1 MNRLWSPW
9 RSKYIQSFEDNN
21 EFPEGETF
29 ISYAVKS
36 KDDKENLVVF
46 RSKYSIIIMNKY
58 PYNNGHLLVCPIRE
72 VNDLIMLEDDEFAD
86 INNTLKK
93 SVEVIKKIFSPH
105 GYNIGLNAGS
115 AAGAGVPKH
124 LHYHIVPR
132 WNGDTNFMTTVS
144 DMKVMSQ
151 SMEEAYEL
159 LKSEFDKIG

>member
-9 RSKYIQSFEDNN
+9 RSKYIQSFDDSS

-36 KDDKENLVVF
+36 NKDKENLVVF
-46 RSKYSIIIMNKY
+46 RSEFSIIIMNKY

-72 VNDLIMLEDDEFAD
+72 VNDLIMLGDNEFTD
-86 INNTLKK
+86 LNNTLKL

-151 SMEEAYEL
+151 SMEEAYDL
-159 LKSEFDKIG
+159 LKNEFDKLG